1 MAGASAGTIIVT
13 RASDSTL
20 LLEIDTPAAAT
31 GFFKVPVPT
40 NEPILSYAP
49 GTKEREL
56 LQAALKEA
64 RSKVLDIPM
73 YIGSEEVRSG
83 KTAKLTPPHDH
94 QHILGHYH
102 QGDKSHVEAAIKA
115 ALETKTA

>member
-1 MAGASAGTIIVT
+1 MS
-13 RASDSTL
+13 
-20 LLEIDTPAAAT
+20 T

-56 LQAALKEA
+56 LQAAIKEA

-94 QHILGHYH
+94 QHLLGHYH

-115 ALETKTA
+115 ALAARTAWANMPWEHRASIFLKAAELIAGP